1 MAQYSQGSAFLDRGN
16 LPSFSCRSNRHRC
29 IKLLKKFQPVSLLPL
44 HCVSILTDPGLVAQM
59 VYEKKSTTARHQA
72 FRGAK
77 THRRFMV
84 HNGKVSIANKAEPGV
99 IKLLLFH
106 ILFHSGGFY
115 SQPQETQDK
124 HKKQP
129 VPAPQNVSF

>member
-1 MAQYSQGSAFLDRGN
+1 
-16 LPSFSCRSNRHRC
+16 
-29 IKLLKKFQPVSLLPL
+29 
-44 HCVSILTDPGLVAQM
+44 M
-59 VYEKKSTTARHQA
+59 VHEKKPTTARHQA
-72 FRGAK
+72 LLGAK

-84 HNGKVSIANKAEPGV
+84 HNGKVSIANKAEPRV

-115 SQPQETQDK
+115 SQPQEMQDK

-129 VPAPQNVSF
+129 VPAPQNVVF